1 MVAVTEQ
8 KQILYSEKSMYKLC
22 GLIKKKK
29 NYEDVKMRGWRFSGI
44 LDP

>member
-22 GLIKKKK
+22 GLIKKK